1 MFPAEQEAV
10 MTEKQAIFA
19 RQATSIRFRNEDMD
33 FMLSWWI
40 GVSQIL
46 GMSASQVFLAVN
58 GMKDGDPDAWR
69 KGFRALAERQARAAS
84 ALHEKGQRLAA
95 GQSEIGSAYAL
106 RAALQYTDPSSADF
120 PGMIHAMEEAF
131 QRGVASMGM
140 PVRPIEVP
148 FEGGSLP
155 GYFLEHD
162 GTDRPVVVMVGGG
175 DTYREDLLYF
185 AGYPGWKRGYNV
197 LMVDLPGQG
206 RTPGQG
212 FTFRVD
218 MGGVISRLL
227 DWLEANARSRPS
239 RVALYGVS
247 GGGYF
252 TAQCAARDS
261 RVKLWIAASPIYDVA
276 EMFRSELG
284 AVLKAPGW
292 LLGFLARVAGSVNR
306 SAQINLSKYAWQ
318 FGTTDFKAAAD
329 GVLEQAEAVAYTGVS
344 CPCLF
349 LISEGEG
356 AELRRQARVITDDLL
371 RRGVDATLREFTAAE
386 GADGHCQL
394 NNLRLAH
401 LVVFDWLDRV
411 LKHDPGDLRLR
422 C

>member
-1 MFPAEQEAV
+1 
-10 MTEKQAIFA
+10 MTENQAILK
-19 RQATSIRFRNEDMD
+19 RQSTRIRFKNADMD

-46 GMSASQVFLAVN
+46 GMSGSQVLLAVD
-58 GMKDGDPDAWR
+58 GMKDGDPDGWR
-69 KGFRALAERQARAAS
+69 RGFQGVARSLAREAGAF
-84 ALHEKGQRLAA
+84 HEQGRPLAA
-95 GQSEIGSAYAL
+95 GQAELGAAYAL
-106 RAALQYTDPSSADF
+106 RAALQYTAPSAAEF
-120 PGMIHAMEEAF
+120 RGMVAMMEAAF
-131 QRGVASMGM
+131 QRGVAAMGM
-140 PVRPIEVP
+140 PITPVEIP

-162 GTDRPVVVMVGGG
+162 SAARPTVVMVGGG

-206 RTPGQG
+206 KTPDRG
-212 FTFRVD
+212 FTFRVAT
-218 MGGVISRLL
+218 GKAISTLL
-227 DWLEANARSRPS
+227 NWLEQNARARSAD
-239 RVALYGVS
+239 VALYGVS

-252 TAQCAARDS
+252 TAQCAADDP
-261 RVKLWIAASPIYDVA
+261 RVKAWVAASPMDDVA
-276 EMFRSELG
+276 EVFRREFG

-292 LLGFLARVAGSVNR
+292 LVGLLTRLAGNVNR
-306 SAQINLSKYAWQ
+306 SAQINLAKYAWQ
-318 FGTTDFKAAAD
+318 FGTADFKSAMD
-329 GVLEQAEAVAYTGVS
+329 GVLEQAVSVDCRHVA

-356 AELRRQARVITDDLL
+356 AELKRQARAITEQLT
-371 RRGVDATLREFTAAE
+371 RRGVRTTLREFTVAE

-401 LVVFDWLDRV
+401 LVVFDWLDSV
-411 LKHDPGDLRLR
+411 FGWEPGDARMR